1 MILPN
6 DGFPDAPARAAVARV
21 RHRATLPPNHPATR
35 LAELG
40 PRALSSRE
48 LLSVILDGG
57 RGPAWADEAASRITS
72 TLAGEA
78 AGLRRLGAMT
88 LPALVRESGLGPRA
102 ASRILAALEL
112 GRRATQELLTET
124 DRLATARDVYELL
137 RLGMRDL
144 RQEEFHVLLLD
155 TQCRLLRDVTVTVGT
170 LDSTLVH
177 TREVFRPAITE
188 AAASIILVHNH
199 PSGEPTP
206 SLEDA
211 AITQELFAAGA
222 LMRIPVRDHVVI
234 GEGRYF
240 SFAEEGMSPFETQP

>member
-6 DGFPDAPARAAVARV
+6 SGFPDAPARAAAARA
-21 RHRATLPPNHPATR
+21 RTRATLPPDHPATR
-35 LAELG
+35 LAEMG

-57 RGPAWADEAASRITS
+57 RGPARAEEAATRITS
-72 TLAGEA
+72 ALASEE
-78 AGLRRLGAMT
+78 AGLRRIGAMT
-88 LPALVRESGLGPRA
+88 LPALVRASGLGSRA
-102 ASRILAALEL
+102 AARILAALEL
-112 GRRATQELLTET
+112 GRRATQEVLTESE
-124 DRLATARDVYELL
+124 RVATGRDVYELL

-188 AAASIILVHNH
+188 AAASIVLVHNH
-199 PSGEPTP
+199 PSGDPTP
-206 SLEDA
+206 SPEDV
-211 AITQELFAAGA
+211 AITQELFTAGA
-222 LMRIPVRDHVVI
+222 LIRIPVRDHVII
-234 GEGRYF
+234 GRPVLLLLRGQQ
-240 SFAEEGMSPFETQP
+240 SPIQLTP